1 MFGCGFCVFSGRAWL
16 VWYVPLVHLAVWR
29 QLHGSWAQ
37 SQPLTLGAC
46 SSSRLQLRLQF
57 YSSLCLYLGGFCSR
71 LGAQPLC
78 LGVVIAVQAV
88 EPDIALC
95 VLQYRASVAF
105 SRAHDCSKLRTHI
118 IFWVALTPFSW
129 HSGLLWVTLCGLLCK
144 ACFSLL
150 PQLVHPLQ
158 PRLSPILVPLAVA
171 VARHTAGHFG
181 SLCRVL
187 AYLWWCALG
196 LRGLWSG
203 WLPGLLWCLL
213 LPLL

>member
-1 MFGCGFCVFSGRAWL
+1 M
-16 VWYVPLVHLAVWR
+16 
-29 QLHGSWAQ
+29 
-37 SQPLTLGAC
+37 
-46 SSSRLQLRLQF
+46 
-57 YSSLCLYLGGFCSR
+57 
-71 LGAQPLC
+71 
-78 LGVVIAVQAV
+78 
-88 EPDIALC
+88 
-95 VLQYRASVAF
+95 AF
-105 SRAHDCSKLRTHI
+105 SRAPDCSKLRAHI

-150 PQLVHPLQ
+150 PQLAHPLQ

-181 SLCRVL
+181 FLCSVL

-203 WLPGLLWCLL
+203 WLPGLFWCLL
-213 LPLL
+213 LPLLRQIAAPLVSTYSGSSPIVFRASKTLSTYCLASSRACCVCNSGGRVFLALVLLYCFSCNFCWFCYW